1 MTEKK
6 TFCPAC
12 GSECD
17 ADGICTREKCPR
29 RKLQL
34 AQKAAREAAEKANAE
49 NRAVR

>member
-29 RKLQL
+29 RALQL
-34 AQKAAREAAEKANAE
+34 KQKSAREAAEEA
-49 NRAVR
+49 RRLSR